1 LENQLSL
8 LDLIDMLPSIQGI
21 VIMMNLLN
29 PNTRID
35 IPPHRLLMSG
45 RQGLMHLIT
54 PDLVDLRV
62 LEVIPDQVYLI
73 SLQTQRWFIITITTI
88 IIIHQKDLLDYT
100 VIPLPPL
107 LLSLEIETWEE
118 VGVMW
123 VDHLFHLGH
132 RTYMLSRKGER
143 SLPFGRKQAHHHINL
158 LLVLLQLRTIGT

>member
-1 LENQLSL
+1 
-8 LDLIDMLPSIQGI
+8 MLPLIQGI

-54 PDLVDLRV
+54 PNLVDLRV

-73 SLQTQRWFIITITTI
+73 SPQTQRWFIIIITTT
-88 IIIHQKDLLDYT
+88 IIIHQKDLRDYM
-100 VIPLPPL
+100 VIPPLPL
-107 LLSLEIETWEE
+107 LLSREIGIWEE

-123 VDHLFHLGH
+123 VDHLFHPGH
-132 RTYMLSRKGER
+132 RTYMLSRKGGR
-143 SLPFGRKQAHHHINL
+143 SRPLGRKQALRLTNLSLAL
-158 LLVLLQLRTIGT
+158 LLLRMIGI